1 MGTNRSLL
9 MRFDIAQWRVPVL
22 ILVVVGPLLG
32 LGYIIALPFI
42 GLVTFVLAISYRTA
56 RSLVNMSHRST
67 QATIDA

>member
-1 MGTNRSLL
+1 MGTNRSFL

-32 LGYIIALPFI
+32 LGYILVLPFI
-42 GLVTFVLAISYRTA
+42 GVATLILAISCHTA
-56 RSLVNMSHRST
+56 QSLVTVWHRST